1 MVQACQGFQGLM
13 GSQRSSLSDMARRV
27 NPLDNKHIVLMRPD
41 TVLLMATVT
50 GGEAIHRPYTGAIA
64 EQIRKADG
72 KTDIHEMHTQAVNQ
86 MMKNGKQAGNTQQI
100 PEYRDT
106 LMGKKLI
113 LPKPPKILRIHNI

>member
-1 MVQACQGFQGLM
+1 ML
-13 GSQRSSLSDMARRV
+13 DMACRV
-27 NPLDNKHIVLMRPD
+27 DPLDNKHIVLTRPN

-50 GGEAIHRPYTGAIA
+50 GGEAIRGAYTGAIA
-64 EQIRKADG
+64 KQIRKADG

-86 MMKNGKQAGNTQQI
+86 MMKNGKQAGSTHQI

-113 LPKPPKILRIHNI
+113 LPNIPKTLKIFNI